1 MTQACVSQGRNG
13 VFPVMVNQLSSHTC
27 IKMHVIMDTVV
38 LKEYILKDFPL
49 DKI

>member
-1 MTQACVSQGRNG
+1 MTQACVLQGKNG
-13 VFPVMVNQLSSHTC
+13 VFTVMVNQLSTYTST
-27 IKMHVIMDTVV
+27 KMQVIMDTVV